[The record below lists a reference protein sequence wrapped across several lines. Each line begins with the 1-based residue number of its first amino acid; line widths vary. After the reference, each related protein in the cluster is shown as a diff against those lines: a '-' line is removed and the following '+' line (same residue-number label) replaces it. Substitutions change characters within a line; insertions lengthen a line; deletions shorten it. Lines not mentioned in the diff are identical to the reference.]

1 MIKDLDRSGY
11 FGASDTKFI
20 MRDNHQTK
28 SWIEWWETKL
38 GSNVNRVDNKY
49 TRAGNIWE
57 HPIIQ
62 SIDDGIETDGQ
73 IIIEDKLLR
82 VNYDGYKDGVI
93 YEIKT
98 HHVDNEFKVT
108 KDYYGQCQVEMY
120 VYQEMSEKWFLPPF
134 SKLYLVHYPLYDEDY
149 YTFDPIVDPNRL
161 SHDEIEYDPK
171 FIKDY
176 LRRLK
181 KLTKALKERK
191 YPG

>member
-11 FGASDTKFI
+11 IGASDTKFV

-28 SWIEWWETKL
+28 SWVEWWETKL
-38 GSNVNRVDNKY
+38 GSSVNLVDTKY
-49 TRAGNIWE
+49 TRAGTIWE

-62 SIDDGIETDGQ
+62 SIDDGITTDGQ
-73 IIIEDKLLR
+73 IIIEDKRLR

-98 HHVDNEFKVT
+98 HSVDKDFKVT

-120 VYQEMSEKWFLPPF
+120 VYQEMSEMWFLPPF
-134 SKLYLVHYPLYDEDY
+134 NKLYIVSYPLYDDDY
-149 YTFDPIVDPNRL
+149 YTFDPVVDPNRI
-161 SHDEIEYDPK
+161 SQQEIKYDKK
-171 FIKDY
+171 FIKEY

-181 KLTKALKERK
+181 KLTKALKEGK